1 MELTI
6 CIVAVVI
13 AIIAFAFSLVG
24 FLKALEL
31 KKQVNELEE
40 WLDTLTDCTIDALD
54 EFDEEVK
61 SKFNEVFDLFENN
74 HTVHDKMI
82 KMMESLMKTDESLFN
97 YIRDIEESLEED
109 EEDDLWEL
117 IADFFAEKAEEW
129 QHPVD
134 DSDVVSWSCAKV
146 WEDDKYEYW
155 ETRETKRFE
164 KGCPRYPECK
174 KEPCKDTCPKKRGR
188 PAKK

>member
-13 AIIAFAFSLVG
+13 AIIAFIFSLVC
-24 FLKALEL
+24 FLKTLEL
-31 KKQVNELEE
+31 IKQVEELEE
-40 WLDTLTDCTIDALD
+40 WLNTLTDCTIDALD

>member
-6 CIVAVVI
+6 IWFIATIV
-13 AIIAFAFSLVG
+13 AIIAFIFALVSYV
-24 FLKALEL
+24 KVSDLE
-31 KKQVNELEE
+31 KQVDEIEE

-54 EFDEEVK
+54 EFDEEVNN
-61 SKFNEVFDLFENN
+61 KFNEVFELFENN
-74 HTVHDKMI
+74 HLVHDKMI

-97 YIRDIEESLEED
+97 YIKDVEETEQFD
-109 EEDDLWEL
+109 RDDLYEL
-117 IADFFAEKAEEW
+117 LTGFFTEEVEEW
-129 QHPVD
+129 EHPVD
-134 DSDVVSWSCAKV
+134 DSDVVCWSCHKV

-155 ETRETKRFE
+155 ETRETKRFD